1 MYCKH
6 CGKEIADDSKFCQHC
21 GERQF
26 DVESKNDESNEK
38 IIQIHNIARDD
49 YSSQV
54 NVVNKGKNKNNIIAN
69 EIIGN
74 LKMIGLA
81 ASFVALYLLGF
92 RIIHFKDISKYD
104 YETKNSFFGE
114 SCYDPSVITGTWMLH
129 WEQHYYKKL
138 YFALYN
144 HEPFFIDGIPSAEE
158 CLKSAKELEKEYE
171 NKVKLLEWEINSK
184 PQMDFVPDKE
194 VLEKAFKKGYR
205 VEGVATDL
213 DIERHLLLN
222 EYNPKKLKEEA
233 KADAAR
239 DIERFN
245 WEINNY
251 RESGFKKDLKN
262 NALYA
267 TLISLIIFI
276 FGRYL
281 VKLTKWTKANRT
293 E

>member
-26 DVESKNDESNEK
+26 DVESKNDVSNEK

-49 YSSQV
+49 HSSQV
-54 NVVNKGKNKNNIIAN
+54 KVANKGKNKNNIIAN

-81 ASFVALYLLGF
+81 ASFVAVYLLGF
-92 RIIHFKDISKYD
+92 WLLHLKDISKYD
-104 YETKNSFFGE
+104 YKTKNSYFGE

-129 WEQHYYKKL
+129 WEQHYYEKL

-144 HEPFFIDGIPSAEE
+144 HAPFFIDGIPSAEE

-171 NKVKLLEWEINSK
+171 NKVKLLDLEINSK
-184 PQMDFVPDKE
+184 PKVQGNVTE
-194 VLEKAFKKGYR
+194 L
-205 VEGVATDL
+205 DL
-213 DIERHLLLN
+213 KRERLVN
-222 EYNPKKLKEEA
+222 IYNPKKLKEEA
-233 KADAAR
+233 KADAVR
-239 DIERFN
+239 DIEDFN

-293 E
+293 SCHRDR

>member
-6 CGKEIADDSKFCQHC
+6 CGKEIADDSTFCQHC

-26 DVESKNDESNEK
+26 DVESKKDESNEK
-38 IIQIHNIARDD
+38 IIQIHNIARDNH
-49 YSSQV
+49 SSQV
-54 NVVNKGKNKNNIIAN
+54 KVVNKGINKNNIIAN

-81 ASFVALYLLGF
+81 ASFVAVYLLGF
-92 RIIHFKDISKYD
+92 WLIHLKDISKYD
-104 YETKNSFFGE
+104 YETKNSYFGE

-144 HEPFFIDGIPSAEE
+144 REPIIFMDGILSAEE
-158 CLKSAKELEKEYE
+158 CLKRAKELEKEYE
-171 NKVKLLEWEINSK
+171 NKVKLLDREINSK
-184 PQMDFVPDKE
+184 P
-194 VLEKAFKKGYR
+194 R
-205 VEGVATDL
+205 VKGVATEFDL
-213 DIERHLLLN
+213 KRMLLVD

-233 KADAAR
+233 KADAVR
-239 DIERFN
+239 DIEDFN
-245 WEINNY
+245 RVINDY
-251 RESGFKKDLKN
+251 RESGFKESLKN

-276 FGRYL
+276 IGRYL
-281 VKLTKWTKANRT
+281 IKLTRWTKANKT
-293 E
+293 EK

>member
-1 MYCKH
+1 MYC
-6 CGKEIADDSKFCQHC
+6 KEIADDSKFCQHC

-26 DVESKNDESNEK
+26 NVESKNDESNEE
-38 IIQIHNIARDD
+38 IIQIHNNARDD
-49 YSSQV
+49 HSSQV
-54 NVVNKGKNKNNIIAN
+54 KVANKGKNIFIAN

-74 LKMIGLA
+74 LKMIGLV
-81 ASFVALYLLGF
+81 ASFVAVYLLGF
-92 RIIHFKDISKYD
+92 WLLHLKDISKYD
-104 YETKNSFFGE
+104 YETKNSYFGE

-129 WEQHYYKKL
+129 WEQHYYEKL

-144 HEPFFIDGIPSAEE
+144 HAPIYIDGIPSAED

-171 NKVKLLEWEINSK
+171 NKVKLLDREINSK
-184 PQMDFVPDKE
+184 PKVQ
-194 VLEKAFKKGYR
+194 
-205 VEGVATDL
+205 GVATDL
-213 DIERHLLLN
+213 DLKRELLVN
-222 EYNPKKLKEEA
+222 IYNPKKLKEEA
-233 KADAAR
+233 KADAVR
-239 DIERFN
+239 DIEEFN

-276 FGRYL
+276 IGRYL
-281 VKLTKWTKANRT
+281 TKLTKWTKANKT